1 VRQEP
6 WGKPVAADRLPLFS
20 DAVFAIS
27 ATLLPLDIR
36 VPAGLG
42 PAQVS

>member
-1 VRQEP
+1 MGEAGRP
-6 WGKPVAADRLPLFS
+6 DRLPLFS

-36 VPAGLG
+36 VPASLG